1 MKETLLRVEAAIS
14 NATGVAAEIAS
25 TSAQAGGSISSACM
39 VELVDGRS
47 YFLKTL
53 PQPERYPGMFEAEFK
68 ALALLRKAN
77 AIRVPEPVTS
87 DTGFI
92 VMEAFTAGAKAPD
105 WQQIMGRQLA
115 ELHRAT
121 RHQGFGLDFDNYIG
135 TTPQT
140 NACGD
145 HWIRFWRERRLNW
158 QLERFAAAGNQGD
171 PLIALGWELSE
182 ALDDI
187 LDGPSEPAVLLH
199 GDLWSGNAAA
209 DEHGAPIIYDPASY
223 YGHREAEFGMMQ
235 MFGGFDANCEAA
247 YAEVWPLV
255 DGHERRVPVY
265 RLYHELNHLN
275 LFGRSYYDNCVATV
289 RAVL

>member
-1 MKETLLRVEAAIS
+1 MDTLSQVEAAIAT
-14 NATGVAAEIAS
+14 ATGVRAKIAS
-25 TSAQAGGSISSACM
+25 SSQQTGGSISSARI

-47 YFLKTL
+47 YFVKTL
-53 PQPERYPGMFEAEFK
+53 VHPERYPGMFAAEFQ
-68 ALALLRKAN
+68 ALELLRSAN
-77 AIRVPEPVTS
+77 AMRVPEPVAS
-87 DTGFI
+87 DAGFI
-92 VMEAFTAGAKAPD
+92 VMEAFKAGSKAHD
-105 WQQIMGRQLA
+105 WQQGMGRQLA
-115 ELHRAT
+115 QLHHAT
-121 RHQGFGLDFDNYIG
+121 QHQSFGLDFDNYIG

-145 HWIRFWRERRLNW
+145 NWIRFWRERRLNW
-158 QLERFAAAGNQGD
+158 QLERFASAGSQGD

-187 LDGPSEPAVLLH
+187 LDGPDELAVLLH

-209 DEHGAPIIYDPASY
+209 DERGAPIVYDPASY

-235 MFGGFDANCEAA
+235 MFGGFDANCNAA
-247 YAEVWPLV
+247 YAEVWPLA
-255 DGHERRVPVY
+255 DGYERRVQVY

-275 LFGRSYYDNCVATV
+275 LFGRSYYNNCVATI